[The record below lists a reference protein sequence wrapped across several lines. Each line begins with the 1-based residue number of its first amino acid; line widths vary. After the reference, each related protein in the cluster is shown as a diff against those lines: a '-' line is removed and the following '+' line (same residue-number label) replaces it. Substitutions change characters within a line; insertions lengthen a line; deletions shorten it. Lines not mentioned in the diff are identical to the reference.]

1 MSIVNK
7 KNKRV
12 RKYFIDTENVVLY
25 FLAIIIIS
33 IVDVDNISNEIVC
46 ALDYFT
52 IIMLLISLY
61 LNISF
66 LIKLKRIKNPLMR
79 NDGMR
84 SFRNVQITGFSMIFL
99 TLISLLSL
107 DFKWYNWINDFLRD
121 ITFSLFIISMLLI
134 VITFYHHK
142 LIDKI
147 IKKNRNKRRKKSVR

>member
-1 MSIVNK
+1 MSIDNK

-12 RKYFIDTENVVLY
+12 RKYFIDTENVILY

>member
-1 MSIVNK
+1 MSIDNK

-12 RKYFIDTENVVLY
+12 RKYFIDTENVILY

-33 IVDVDNISNEIVC
+33 IVDVDNISNEVVTV
-46 ALDYFT
+46 LDYLT
-52 IIMLLISLY
+52 ITMLLISLY

-66 LIKLKRIKNPLMR
+66 LGKLKRIKNPLIR

-121 ITFSLFIISMLLI
+121 ITFSLYIISMLLI
-134 VITFYHHK
+134 VIIFYHHK
-142 LIDKI
+142 LINKI
-147 IKKNRNKRRKKSVR
+147 IKKNRNKRRK

>member
-7 KNKRV
+7 KDRRV
-12 RKYFIDTENVVLY
+12 RKYFIDTENVMLY

-107 DFKWYNWINDFLRD
+107 DFKWYIWINDFLRD

>member
-1 MSIVNK
+1 MSIDNK

-12 RKYFIDTENVVLY
+12 RKYFIDTENVILY

-33 IVDVDNISNEIVC
+33 IVDVDNISNEVVTV
-46 ALDYFT
+46 LDYFT
-52 IIMLLISLY
+52 ITMLLISLY

-66 LIKLKRIKNPLMR
+66 LGKLKRIKNPLIR

-107 DFKWYNWINDFLRD
+107 DFKWYNWINDFLKD

-147 IKKNRNKRRKKSVR
+147 IKKNRNKRRKQSVG

>member
-1 MSIVNK
+1 MSIDNK
-7 KNKRV
+7 KNRRV
-12 RKYFIDTENVVLY
+12 RKYFIDTENVILY

-33 IVDVDNISNEIVC
+33 IVDVDNISNGVITV
-46 ALDYFT
+46 LDYST
-52 IIMLLISLY
+52 ITMLLISLY

-66 LIKLKRIKNPLMR
+66 LGKLKRIKNPLIK

-134 VITFYHHK
+134 VIAFYHHK

-147 IKKNRNKRRKKSVR
+147 IKKNRNKRRKKSVG

>member
-1 MSIVNK
+1 MSIDNK

-12 RKYFIDTENVVLY
+12 RKYFIDTENVILY

-33 IVDVDNISNEIVC
+33 IVDVDNISNGVVTV
-46 ALDYFT
+46 LDYLT
-52 IIMLLISLY
+52 ITMLLISLY

-66 LIKLKRIKNPLMR
+66 LGKLKRIKNPLIK

-142 LIDKI
+142 LINKI
-147 IKKNRNKRRKKSVR
+147 IKKNRNKRRKKSVG